1 MAIHNEIELENLICQ
16 TLVDNGWLY
25 SANDAGYDKDKA
37 IFTEDLLWWI
47 KNANEKSWNKLHDTR
62 PNDAESYLLDRIKK
76 VRQDQG
82 TLHLLKNAVSVV
94 GAGTSGFD
102 ICQFQP
108 AFGFNEALQYRY
120 QQNRLR
126 VMRQVHYSTSN
137 YNSIDLVLFVNGI
150 SVATIEL
157 KTDFTQSVED
167 AKAQYCNDRP
177 LIDPKTKK
185 VEPLLQPRTGALVHF
200 AASGSEVWMTTALNG
215 SSTSFLP
222 FNKGNNGGKGNP
234 ITNGLDTDYFWQ
246 NVLHP
251 DAFLDIIYSFIKDDK
266 EKNRVLFPRYHQWDC
281 VRNLVQAAKLEG
293 AGSRYLIQHSAG
305 SGKSNTIAWSAH
317 QLSTL
322 HTADDKKVFDSVIVV
337 TDRTVL
343 DQQLKET
350 ITSFSSTPGV
360 VAEIKNDAGSKS
372 EALASALQKGALV
385 IIVTLQTFP
394 HVMASLNTG
403 ALKDKR
409 FALIVDEAHS
419 SQTGKNA
426 QDVQK
431 VLGGNE
437 PDTDDLDAEDVLLA
451 EAGKRGMAN
460 NISYLAFTAT
470 PKNKTLEVF
479 GRPVDASLP
488 ISDTNKPTPFHLY
501 SMRQAIEE
509 GFILDVLK
517 NYLPYKVA
525 YKLAHQGETIDD
537 STVDKQEGK
546 KALAKWVKLH
556 PHNIAQKVAVIV
568 DHFQRSVR
576 PLLGGE
582 AKAMVVT
589 DSRLSAVRYK
599 EAMDRYIFENKIT
612 DVQTLV
618 AFSGEVVDED
628 LVDQKYTESS
638 MNHLNGQDIRS
649 AFKTNDYNV
658 LIVANKFQTGFDE
671 PKLCAMYV
679 DKMLSGITAVQTLSR
694 LNRIHRGKTR
704 TYILDFV
711 NDIETIQKSF
721 APYYESTEIAAVT
734 DPNLIY
740 DIRTSLDDSQIYR
753 NEEVENV
760 ASIVVAYGLS
770 KRDKKATGAS
780 QKELEAALKPAV
792 ERFKTKWDAAVASKN
807 EDDISKLQ
815 QFRKNLSTFNRLYDF
830 LSQIHIYDDAT
841 LESRYLFYEY
851 LGRLIR
857 QVNQQTAIDL
867 SGLVLTHYH
876 IYSKGKKAITI
887 EPEELKGITAA
898 GTSAAKT
905 KEQTLLS
912 ELVEA
917 LNDLFADEQL
927 GDEHVVAHAKHLIS
941 TVGKIPVVIDQ
952 AMNNSESQFLES
964 PDVYDGVVEGIINN
978 LDAYTTIQNKVFES
992 KDATKKFVNLVAS
1005 AIYREIREQGTQQ
1018 I

>member
-1 MAIHNEIELENLICQ
+1 MAIHNEIELENIICQ
-16 TLVDNGWLY
+16 TLIDNGWLY
-25 SANDAGYDKDKA
+25 SASDAGYDKDKA

-47 KNANEKSWNKLHDTR
+47 KNANEKSWNKLKDTR
-62 PNDAESYLLDRIKK
+62 PNDAESYLLDRIAK

-82 TLHLLKNAVSVV
+82 SLHLLKNAVSAV
-94 GAGTSGFD
+94 GAGSSGFD
-102 ICQFQP
+102 ICQFRP
-108 AFGFNEALQYRY
+108 AFGFNDDLQQRY
-120 QQNRLR
+120 QKNRLR
-126 VMRQVHYSTSN
+126 VVRQVHYSTSN

-157 KTDFTQSVED
+157 KTDFTQAVED
-167 AKAQYCNDRP
+167 AKTQYRNDRP

-200 AASGSEVWMTTALNG
+200 AASGSEVWMTTALCG
-215 SSTSFLP
+215 PATHFLP
-222 FNKGNNGGKGNP
+222 FNQGNKGGKGNP
-234 ITNGLDTDYFWQ
+234 LTEGLDTDYFW
-246 NVLHP
+246 NDVLNP
-251 DAFLDIIYSFIKDDK
+251 DAFLDIIYRFIQVEAKTNK
-266 EKNRVLFPRYHQWDC
+266 IIFPRYHQWDC
-281 VRNLVQAAKLEG
+281 VKRLVEAAKFEG
-293 AGSRYLIQHSAG
+293 AGGRYLIQHSAG

-322 HTADDKKVFDSVIVV
+322 HNANDEKVFDSVIVV

-372 EALASALQKGALV
+372 EALAKALSQGALV

-394 HVMASLNTG
+394 HVMSSLSSG
-403 ALKDKR
+403 ELKDKK

-431 VLGGNE
+431 VLGSTE
-437 PDTDDLDAEDVLLA
+437 IDTDDLDAEDVLLA
-451 EAGKRGMAN
+451 EAGKRGMAK

-479 GRPVDASLP
+479 GRPVDPSVP
-488 ISDTNKPTPFHLY
+488 MSDTNKPMPFHLY

-525 YKLAHQGETIDD
+525 YQLAHQGELIDD
-537 STVDKQEGK
+537 NTVDKQEGK

-556 PHNIAQKVAVIV
+556 PHNISQKVAVIV
-568 DHFQRSVR
+568 NHFQRSVR
-576 PLLGGE
+576 PLLNGE

-612 DVQTLV
+612 DVQALV
-618 AFSGEVVDED
+618 AFSGEVIDED
-628 LVDQKYTESS
+628 VLDQKYTESS
-638 MNHLNGQDIRS
+638 MNRLQGQDIRE
-649 AFKTNDYNV
+649 AFKTDDYNV
-658 LIVANKFQTGFDE
+658 LIVANKFQTGFDQ

-694 LNRIHRGKTR
+694 LNRTFPGKSR

-711 NDIETIQKSF
+711 NDIDTIKNSF

-734 DPNLIY
+734 DPNLLY
-740 DIRTSLDDSQIYR
+740 DIRTSLDDSLIYR

-760 ASIVVAYGLS
+760 ARILVEYGIS
-770 KRDKKATGAS
+770 KRDKKTTGSS

-792 ERFKTKWDAAVASKN
+792 ERFRTQWDAAVASAN
-807 EDDISKLQ
+807 ADNVSKLQ
-815 QFRKNLSTFNRLYDF
+815 LFRKNLATFNRLYDF
-830 LSQIHIYDDAT
+830 LSQIHEYDDRS
-841 LESRYLFYEY
+841 LETRYYFYDY

-857 QVNQQTAIDL
+857 EVNRQSTIDL
-867 SGLVLTHYH
+867 SGLVLTHYN
-876 IYSKGKKAITI
+876 IYPKGKVSITV

-898 GTSAAKT
+898 GTAVAKT
-905 KEQTLLS
+905 KEQALIS

-927 GDEHVVAHAKHLIS
+927 GDEHVVAHAKHLIA

-964 PDVYDGVVEGIINN
+964 PDVYKGVVDGIINN
-978 LDAYTTIQNKVFES
+978 LDAYNSIQSKVFET
-992 KDATKKFVNLVAS
+992 KDATRKFVSLVAS
-1005 AIYREIREQGTQQ
+1005 AIYKEIREQVGV
-1018 I
+1018 